1 MTAEL
6 KKAELID
13 SITERVDGVTKKQLD
28 DVLQALAETVTY
40 HVQVGIKAPLP
51 GLGKFVLSERAPRQ
65 GRNPR
70 TGQSIQIP
78 AARTPKFQPAKAF
91 KSAVAG

>member
-28 DVLQALAETVTY
+28 DVLQALAETVKY

-51 GLGKFVLSERAPRQ
+51 GHGKFALSERAPRQ

-78 AARTPKFQPAKAF
+78 AAKTPKF
-91 KSAVAG
+91 